1 MSACILTDIKAHFV
15 QKITNWHEQILRAS
29 VWFVFGGLQITFQHL
44 QRWEY
49 VSANIIVLGIHYNS
63 QILKWPIR
71 KFLADPRQFIF
82 AVALNCINMYVLY
95 YIKNQRGKHVV

>member
-44 QRWEY
+44 QR
-49 VSANIIVLGIHYNS
+49 
-63 QILKWPIR
+63 
-71 KFLADPRQFIF
+71 
-82 AVALNCINMYVLY
+82 
-95 YIKNQRGKHVV
+95 